1 MTHLVET
8 IRSTQSWVQYCIL
21 PPVVLGKFLFLRLHE
36 HCLVKSRQNCP
47 RYLIASTGKAWL
59 DQEWGEQGKRQLEL
73 SLASA

>member
-8 IRSTQSWVQYCIL
+8 IRSTQNWVQYCIL

-36 HCLVKSRQNCP
+36 HCLVESRQNRP
-47 RYLIASTGKAWL
+47 RYLIASIGKAWL
-59 DQEWGEQGKRQLEL
+59 DQEWSEQGRRQLEL